1 MEPSCAPAS
10 VVGGHYCSLFE
21 IVSCA
26 PNCIRPPP
34 RSLQLSVAM
43 AQRFGPPS
51 HLLQVWPFEV
61 PCSPRRSS
69 CPPSRRRV
77 ANRQRI
83 CRAVSSGI
91 EPGWDQTSQS
101 CFERYA
107 VWCGTSRTSPWSRLI
122 ASADD
127 LFRYR
132 QLSQAGTVSL
142 YRQPALHPG
151 GDAQPSGFPE
161 RIALLSQTVEKRQ
174 NSAAGTLS
182 CKSRHTGGLQPK
194 TR

>member
-1 MEPSCAPAS
+1 
-10 VVGGHYCSLFE
+10 
-21 IVSCA
+21 
-26 PNCIRPPP
+26 
-34 RSLQLSVAM
+34 M
-43 AQRFGPPS
+43 AHRFGPPS

-83 CRAVSSGI
+83 CRAASSGI
-91 EPGWDQTSQS
+91 EPGWDQTSQF
-101 CFERYA
+101 CFERHA

-132 QLSQAGTVSL
+132 QLSRLGRSHFVDNRRCIPAAMLSRPAFPSASLRCCPRPAGSGKTP
-142 YRQPALHPG
+142 QPG
-151 GDAQPSGFPE
+151 PSPANRGT
-161 RIALLSQTVEKRQ
+161 RIAAED
-174 NSAAGTLS
+174 TLS
-182 CKSRHTGGLQPK
+182 HLN
-194 TR
+194 